1 MNMNQTTKNQLIA
14 LMLELEKKVGWY
26 DSRIQTWMER
36 LKYERSKRAKVL
48 EKINHIQNQIK

>member
-1 MNMNQTTKNQLIA
+1 MNQTTKNQLIA
-14 LMLELEKKVGWY
+14 QMLELEKKVGWY